1 MRRWSVERLVDQVR
15 IRVTTSRFPLIKVL
29 TRMSSR
35 EVLIAGLMSLLL
47 AAGCAKTPMKP
58 ADPPPDEVLV
68 SLPTS
73 DEVTDYEEFIGH
85 TEAVYAVDVRARV
98 NGYLDKVN
106 FNDGDEVEKG
116 TTLFDIDARPY
127 KATFDNTTAMLE
139 QGQARLTRTTAD
151 HRRADALLQRNAIG
165 REEYDRIQGDYAESK
180 ATIGAAKASLD
191 MAQLNLDWTKVVAP
205 ISGLV
210 SRRLVDP
217 GNLIKADDTIL
228 TTIVSLDPIYVY
240 FDIDERTVLKIR
252 RLIAEGRV
260 QSRTEAELPVQIALS
275 DEENFPHQGTIN
287 FSDNRLDAGTGTLRV
302 RGVVANPR
310 TREGV
315 RTRLFSPNMFVR
327 IRLPIGKPHN
337 SILISEQAIGTDQG
351 RKYVYVVKNAKIKDK
366 KTNKERDGEIVAYQ
380 PIKIGSLNRG
390 MRVVDEGLA
399 MGEHVVVTGLQRVR
413 PGKEVVSRLM
423 SDLDKASP
431 ANPSGGSPGS
441 TKVTDTAPPTSPK
454 PSAGPL
460 AATPAPAKSAG
471 TTH

>member
-1 MRRWSVERLVDQVR
+1 M
-15 IRVTTSRFPLIKVL
+15 
-29 TRMSSR
+29 
-35 EVLIAGLMSLLL
+35 LL
-47 AAGCAKTPMKP
+47 ATVVGCAKAPMKP
-58 ADPPPDEVLV
+58 ADPAPDEVLV

-85 TEAVYAVDVRARV
+85 TEAIFSVEVRARV

-116 TTLFDIDARPY
+116 TTLFEIDARPY
-127 KATFDNTTAMLE
+127 KATFDNTIAMLE

-310 TREGV
+310 TRAGV
-315 RTRLFSPNMFVR
+315 RTRLFSPNMFAR

-366 KTNKERDGEIVAYQ
+366 KTNKERDGELVAYQ

-399 MGEHVVVTGLQRVR
+399 MGEHVVITGLQRVR

-423 SDLDKASP
+423 SDLDKAKP
-431 ANPSGGSPGS
+431 AKPSSGSPGS
-441 TKVTDTAPPTSPK
+441 AKVTEAAPPTGPK

-460 AATPAPAKSAG
+460 AATPAPATSAG